1 MDVPYVLIAD
11 GMWSEASNQ
20 MASKVSD
27 VVVSTTS
34 PCADTGAVGCFGL
47 QFVMPFLGCD
57 MTIVDL
63 CR

>member
-1 MDVPYVLIAD
+1 
-11 GMWSEASNQ
+11 

-34 PCADTGAVGCFGL
+34 PCVDTGDFGCFGL
-47 QFVMPFLGCD
+47 LFVMPFLGCN
-57 MTIVDL
+57 MPIVDL